1 MDMKEK
7 QERFG
12 LSGIRR
18 QQLNKSDSGDCS
30 STSTSTTTMMMMMKK
45 NKTCDSNACVRY
57 IERTEASE
65 TGRQAG
71 SQTFDGLEEMFECN
85 RM

>member
-30 STSTSTTTMMMMMKK
+30 STSTSTTTMMMMMKR
-45 NKTCDSNACVRY
+45 NKMCDSNACVRY

-65 TGRQAG
+65 TGKQAG